1 MGKEDLITE
10 SMMNQRIEKLFSKSK
25 LLCFGR
31 YVLLAPQDAKLIFGS
46 DFPTLPNKAKD
57 IKQIMESRRA
67 EILAKDKTS
76 KINYFGP
83 GPAPNVM
90 WIRYYADEFSPKYG
104 LESFDTYYIVGPH
117 IFVGGGATSKSKNTT
132 AETITART
140 IEVAQ
145 NLRPRAPDEVP
156 AEPGLC
162 HEFGFTRL
170 AGDKGQVLSQ
180 VGLYL
185 PELPDITFSV
195 ESNQNA
201 STQGS
206 NGHSLLKQINDR
218 RTELGANYPKFT
230 TLREGK
236 RTLHG
241 WAGEE
246 SLVRRAD
253 GTHDFEWKFIGE
265 TGNVAKP
272 AMLDVTM
279 YSKVKANR
287 IGAASVAS
295 VDDEEALALWD
306 KLLEGLKFRVAVP
319 GAPSDAVALP

>member
-1 MGKEDLITE
+1 MNA
-10 SMMNQRIEKLFSKSK
+10 MNQRIEQLFARPK

-31 YVLLAPQDAKLIFGS
+31 YVLEVPQDATLIWGTD
-46 DFPTLPNKAKD
+46 DFETFSNRAKD
-57 IKQIMESRRA
+57 LKQIVEAKRN
-67 EILAKDKTS
+67 EILAKDKTAR
-76 KINYFGP
+76 INFLGE

-90 WIRYYADEFSPKYG
+90 WIRSFKSEGARVFQ
-104 LESFDTYYIVGPH
+104 LEGFQIYHVVGPH
-117 IFVGGGATSKSKNTT
+117 IFRWQSGTDESANSTVESITQK
-132 AETITART
+132 TIFLAS
-140 IEVAQ
+140 
-145 NLRPRAPDEVP
+145 NLRPRTPSDVP
-156 AEPGLC
+156 KEPGLC
-162 HEFGFTRL
+162 LEYGFLRNAPYDNQEYFAT
-170 AGDKGQVLSQ
+170 
-180 VGLYL
+180 GLLL
-185 PELPDITFSV
+185 PALPDVTFSV
-195 ESNQNA
+195 ESNKDA

-218 RTELGANYPKFT
+218 RNELGGSYPKIV

-236 RTLHG
+236 RTVHG

-287 IGAASVAS
+287 VGAASAAS

-306 KLLEGLKFRVAVP
+306 KLLNGLKFRVAVP

>member
-1 MGKEDLITE
+1 
-10 SMMNQRIEKLFSKSK
+10 MNQRIEQLFARPK

-31 YVLLAPQDAKLIFGS
+31 YVLEVPQDATLIWGTD
-46 DFPTLPNKAKD
+46 DFETFSNRAKD
-57 IKQIMESRRA
+57 LKQIVEAKRN
-67 EILAKDKTS
+67 EILAKDKTAR
-76 KINYFGP
+76 INFLGE

-90 WIRYYADEFSPKYG
+90 WIRSFKSEGARVFQ
-104 LESFDTYYIVGPH
+104 LEGFQIYHVVGPH
-117 IFVGGGATSKSKNTT
+117 IFRWQSGTDESANSTVESITQK
-132 AETITART
+132 TIFLAS
-140 IEVAQ
+140 
-145 NLRPRAPDEVP
+145 NLRPRTPSDVP
-156 AEPGLC
+156 KEPGLC
-162 HEFGFTRL
+162 LEYGFLRNAPYDNQEYFAT
-170 AGDKGQVLSQ
+170 
-180 VGLYL
+180 GLLL
-185 PELPDITFSV
+185 PALPDVTFSV
-195 ESNQNA
+195 ESNKDA

-218 RTELGANYPKFT
+218 RNELGGSYPKIV

-236 RTLHG
+236 RTVHG

-287 IGAASVAS
+287 VGAASAAS

-306 KLLEGLKFRVAVP
+306 KLLNGLKFRVAVP